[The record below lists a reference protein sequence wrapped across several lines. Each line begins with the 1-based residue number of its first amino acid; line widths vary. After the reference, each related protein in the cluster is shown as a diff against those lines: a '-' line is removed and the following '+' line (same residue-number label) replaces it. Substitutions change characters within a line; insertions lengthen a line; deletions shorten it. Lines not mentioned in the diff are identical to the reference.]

1 MEMSCPERTF
11 SWSRRYTRL
20 GEATRRLPIVA
31 SDTRSSLLR
40 RSGERLGSQR
50 SIRAMSNA
58 RWGCDDIN
66 EGTMHNGFGDAR
78 VNGLD
83 QFMQTDA
90 ETEACIA
97 SLEQAQ
103 RDSLALKRSREGE
116 PLHALEAAAAAPG
129 VPLATSFERLRNFTL
144 RDAKAGA
151 APELKL
157 YDAMASPDRQ
167 LVKAGY
173 FVAEGS
179 LIIQQILQLGT
190 TYQIA
195 SLLGTETQLQTLVPN
210 LVEADAAYSEAAR
223 TSGGGGAGS
232 GDGTGDA
239 GSPPVAPPPPC
250 VVFAG
255 SRADVSKATG
265 FKHSALSV
273 LAIVRRPTAVHRP
286 LAEWLPTLQAVPGTA
301 VPAVLVLD
309 GVIKPENVGA
319 LFRTALAFGACGV
332 LLSPGCADP
341 FYRKSIRSSMGA
353 VFKLPFVHATRWP
366 CELDE
371 LRTQGYQL
379 LALHLK
385 GSVAHYD
392 AVPIGTESGSSRSNV
407 DGSAGGS
414 GHAPGIAPFAIMVGA
429 EYEGVSDDA
438 AQRAHARVRIP
449 MADAMA
455 GSLDSLNVNVAAA
468 IVLERV
474 FAANRHAHTAL
485 EDRKSAGDAEKEL
498 TD

>member
-210 LVEADAAYSEAAR
+210 LVEADAAYSEAA
-223 TSGGGGAGS
+223 
-232 GDGTGDA
+232 
-239 GSPPVAPPPPC
+239 SPPVAPPPPC

-255 SRADVSKATG
+255 SRADVSNATG

-273 LAIVRRPTAVHRP
+273 LAIVRRPAAVHRP
-286 LAEWLPTLQAVPGTA
+286 LATWLPTLQAVPGTA